1 MTVSSSVEF
10 QNLQNPINRLPFVI
24 ICIGAIKQRF
34 RVSNHRYFG
43 RNKSCIFDTE
53 LEPVTKLPQS
63 LKIAAFF
70 FFQVQ
75 NVLPVTALLE
85 CRLGRQ

>member
-53 LEPVTKLPQS
+53 LEPVTKSPL
-63 LKIAAFF
+63 F

-75 NVLPVTALLE
+75 NVVPVTALLE